1 MEMYLQTSNLQSEA
15 LRNAISELNQEVSTY
30 QSWSDNAVD
39 SNGSRINDFELMLR
53 NANPD
58 SNIQTMVCNSVTSVV
73 ESL

>member
-1 MEMYLQTSNLQSEA
+1 MYLQTSNLQSEA
-15 LRNAISELNQEVSTY
+15 LQNAISQLNPEVSTY

-39 SNGSRINDFELMLR
+39 SNAPRMNDLEMVLR

>member
-1 MEMYLQTSNLQSEA
+1 MYLQTSNLQSEA
-15 LRNAISELNQEVSTY
+15 LQNAISELNQEVSTY

-39 SNGSRINDFELMLR
+39 SNAPRMNDLEMVLR